1 MTASNIERFDRLTGI
16 IFAKLYSAFPIRV
29 DLDLFELMSASL
41 EDVGENDFLE
51 EVISEPDFV
60 IATMDWLEEAGYI
73 TKMNSTLDGH
83 TYLRCTLTHKALEAL
98 KAVPEGLGG
107 PTLGSKIAD
116 ASKSGALKI
125 LGDLASQ
132 TLGVAVGMAAASLK

>member
-1 MTASNIERFDRLTGI
+1 MATSNIERFDRLTGV
-16 IFAKLYSAFPIRV
+16 IFAKLYSAFPIRI
-29 DLDLFELMSASL
+29 DLDLVDLMSASL
-41 EDVGENDFLE
+41 EELGENEFLE
-51 EVISEPDFV
+51 EVGSEPDFV
-60 IATMDWLEEAGYI
+60 SATMDWLEEAGYI
-73 TKMNSTLDGH
+73 VKVDSTLDGGK
-83 TYLRCTLTHKALEAL
+83 YLRCTLTHKALEAL

-116 ASKSGALKI
+116 ASKSGALKV